1 MNTRKMIEEY
11 QQNKEM
17 LQRRIKQLEQ
27 QSLTIRDTKEQKKI
41 QKRIKILRDML
52 GGTSAAIYQMKKE
65 DSINK
70 NISERYTICK

>member
-11 QQNKEM
+11 QQNKET

-65 DSINK
+65 YSINK
-70 NISERYTICK
+70 NIPERYTICK